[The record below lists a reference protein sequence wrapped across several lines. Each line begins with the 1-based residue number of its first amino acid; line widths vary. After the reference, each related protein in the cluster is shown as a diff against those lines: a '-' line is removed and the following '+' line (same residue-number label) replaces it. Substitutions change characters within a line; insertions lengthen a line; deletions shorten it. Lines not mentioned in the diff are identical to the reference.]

1 MDVRPARE
9 SDLEGLTALF
19 RAAYGE
25 SYAVRE
31 VYDEE
36 ALKRGIWSDNIFWL
50 VAEEEGRVV
59 GSGAL
64 VLGIGDYN
72 DQVGELGRLVVH
84 PGLRSKG
91 LARRLADAL
100 VAATGE
106 RVEFAFAE
114 TRTVHA
120 YSQKMADGF
129 GMGVLGFL
137 PMAWRMARRESFVV
151 NGQLYGNGRALRE
164 PGRARVVPE
173 VAPLARLSLANLGLD
188 EPVQVEAAARAY
200 PADGGPAI
208 APLDGPSLLR
218 LLRIEQGRVVEPEVF
233 GGLHVDQGL
242 SQIRARDARY
252 VVATEGGR
260 TLGAVGWVV
269 EEHDRNVRIT
279 ELIGAEPAVKGA
291 LLAFAAERA
300 VAAHGAELVA
310 CDVAA
315 EVPAVQQTLLG
326 LGFLPVAYLPGMVF
340 HGTRRHDV
348 VRFAKLLC
356 PWDPGPMALVESS
369 RAYHD
374 LVVPAFAA
382 GGAARAG
389 AIGHTGARPPDG
401 AGPTEERRE

>member
-1 MDVRPARE
+1 
-9 SDLEGLTALF
+9 
-19 RAAYGE
+19 
-25 SYAVRE
+25 VRE

-50 VAEEEGRVV
+50 IAEEEGRIV

-72 DQVGELGRLVVH
+72 DQIGELGRLVVH

-137 PMAWRMARRESFVV
+137 PMAYRMAHRESFVV

-164 PGRARVVPE
+164 PGRARVVPA
-173 VAPLARLSLANLGLD
+173 VASLARLSLANLGLE
-188 EPVQVEAAARAY
+188 EPVGVAAGAQGY
-200 PADGGPAI
+200 PPGPAPGI

-218 LLRIEQGRVVEPEVF
+218 ILRIEQGRIVEPEVF

-242 SQIRARDARY
+242 SQLRARDMHY
-252 VVATEGGR
+252 FVAAEGER
-260 TLGAVGWVV
+260 TLGAVGYGV
-269 EEHDRNVRIT
+269 EAHDRNVRIT

-300 VAAHGAELVA
+300 VAAHGAELVL

-315 EVPAVQQTLLG
+315 EVPAVQQTLLD
-326 LGFLPVAYLPGMVF
+326 LGFLPAAYLPGMVF

-348 VRFAKLLC
+348 VRFVKLLC
-356 PWDPGPMALVESS
+356 AWEPGDMALVESS

-382 GGAARAG
+382 RGAAAG
-389 AIGHTGARPPDG
+389 AMGHTAGGRPGRPAAPRG
-401 AGPTEERRE
+401 RRT